1 MISAYMVGKPL
12 FGAKSQDSTWQIKY
26 HDTFNEK
33 PRNFAMDII
42 GGRKSG
48 WDYDLLYV
56 DEHFLVRDI
65 FKSET
70 TYCTEKRDK
79 HPKFAPRR
87 NKSIRNQELHAG
99 DTAELDNSLA
109 NFKK

>member
-1 MISAYMVGKPL
+1 MISTNMVDKL
-12 FGAKSQDSTWQIKY
+12 FFEAKSHDSTWQIEY
-26 HDTFNEK
+26 HDTFNES
-33 PRNFAMDII
+33 PHDFAMDII
-42 GGRKSG
+42 GRRKSG
-48 WDYDLLYV
+48 WDYDLLYI
-56 DEHFLVRDI
+56 DEHSWVRDI

-70 TYCTEKRDK
+70 THWTEERDK

-99 DTAELDNSLA
+99 DTAEIDNFLA

>member
-1 MISAYMVGKPL
+1 MSIESFGVKRQESPL
-12 FGAKSQDSTWQIKY
+12 QIKY

-42 GGRKSG
+42 GRRKSG

-56 DEHFLVRDI
+56 DEHSWVRDI

-70 TYCTEKRDK
+70 TNWTEERDR

-87 NKSIRNQELHAG
+87 NKSIRNHELHAG
-99 DTAELDNSLA
+99 DTAELDSFLA